1 MKAPIALLG
10 SILALAGCG
19 LTGGMDPAAVCAEQ
33 ARENGPDFVVV
44 GSYATTVSKVRGLT
58 PGAAPA
64 RWPELVDESP
74 AVVCYLDGS
83 VPKAPPGGEPYDRAV
98 IAVAGEHAE
107 LIIFG
112 YRDQLPVEAP

>member
-10 SILALAGCG
+10 SILALAGCS
-19 LTGGMDPAAVCAEQ
+19 LTGGLDPVAICAEQ
-33 ARENGPDFVVV
+33 ARENGPDFGVVV
-44 GSYATTVSKVRGLT
+44 SFATTVSKVRGLT

-83 VPKAPPGGEPYDRAV
+83 FPKAPPGGEPYERAV
-98 IAVAGEHAE
+98 IAFAGEHAE
-107 LIIFG
+107 LIIAG
-112 YRDQLPVEAP
+112 YRDQLRVEAP